1 MYRHLLLIN
10 GLILIWVLL
19 ASGSVVNPYM
29 SMKMS
34 QLRNKV
40 PRIGRRGQ
48 GIVSEYMESDTF
60 PREGSLSNFFLKSS
74 KAVPRLGRRKDL
86 PANELEMT
94 MLENYLRRRL
104 NVPDLS
110 EDGDDDGL
118 DDQLHAFSSL
128 WNDATPPDESKMNS
142 DTAHELVQKWW
153 PVLFDNSIKD

>member
-1 MYRHLLLIN
+1 
-10 GLILIWVLL
+10 
-19 ASGSVVNPYM
+19 
-29 SMKMS
+29 
-34 QLRNKV
+34 
-40 PRIGRRGQ
+40 
-48 GIVSEYMESDTF
+48 
-60 PREGSLSNFFLKSS
+60 
-74 KAVPRLGRRKDL
+74 
-86 PANELEMT
+86 

-128 WNDATPPDESKMNS
+128 WNGTLSADAFQKVFQFIRIYFQDATPPDESKMNS